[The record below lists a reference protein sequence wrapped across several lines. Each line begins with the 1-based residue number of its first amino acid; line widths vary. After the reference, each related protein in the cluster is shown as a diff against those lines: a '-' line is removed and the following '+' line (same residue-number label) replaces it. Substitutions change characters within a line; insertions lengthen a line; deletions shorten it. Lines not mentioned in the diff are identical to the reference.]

1 MNVNGIEKTKEKKKR
16 ARMAQ
21 LKNDVSIAVLLYGE
35 TKNYDW
41 LKPVM

>member
-21 LKNDVSIAVLLYGE
+21 LKNDVSIAE
-35 TKNYDW
+35 TKNYDL
-41 LKPVM
+41 LKLVM